1 MIGAHKLINLNR
13 HLVHKMQIGPRISET
28 KMTNVIKNFL
38 HTEDGAAVVDMT
50 MLMAALVG
58 LALAVTASVSN
69 GMEDLSGELETTMVD
84 HDVSAAF

>member
-1 MIGAHKLINLNR
+1 M
-13 HLVHKMQIGPRISET
+13 T
-28 KMTNVIKNFL
+28 KMFKKFL

-69 GMEDLSGELETTMVD
+69 GMEGLSGDLSTTMID
-84 HDVSAAF
+84 HDVNAAF